1 MIKATNAKYLILACG
16 SISEI
21 INKNMKITIC
31 IDNIQLRLAPNL
43 FKIGIENLSTNG
55 AQRNFNEY
63 VRLTQVINPIKLKST
78 PISLSHAVR
87 VITIRT

>member
-1 MIKATNAKYLILACG
+1 
-16 SISEI
+16 I

-43 FKIGIENLSTNG
+43 SKIGIENLSTNG
-55 AQRNFNEY
+55 AHRNFNEY
-63 VRLTQVINPIKLKST
+63 VRLTHVIKPIKLKST

-87 VITIRT
+87 VITIRTYGNPEANPKPVKAIIFKRF